1 MGLLWPK
8 WDISIPLCGTNIGL
22 TVEGEEDSP
31 VLLYNMHDNENTS
44 AVAGRIISEN
54 FGGQYFELVHSGD
67 RNIGFAN
74 GEDSIY
80 IDPNRIY
87 TDTGIWLQ
95 LAKNNSTDTVLF
107 EYIAEWRD
115 TLLSILKINERALVI
130 ALHNNTNQFYSI
142 ASYAEGGEYAIDA
155 DTTYVGRTRDLD
167 DFYFVTD
174 PLIFEIL
181 STGRYHVVLQ
191 ANETVTD
198 DGSLSVYCGKL
209 GIPYINVEA
218 QHKHL
223 VRQMKMLIFAFN
235 KLVNSRI

>member
-1 MGLLWPK
+1 MGLLWSK

-44 AVAGRIISEN
+44 AIAGRIISEN

-95 LAKNNSTDTVLF
+95 LAKNNSTDTILF

-130 ALHNNTNQFYSI
+130 ALHNNTN
-142 ASYAEGGEYAIDA
+142 
-155 DTTYVGRTRDLD
+155 
-167 DFYFVTD
+167 
-174 PLIFEIL
+174 
-181 STGRYHVVLQ
+181 
-191 ANETVTD
+191 
-198 DGSLSVYCGKL
+198 
-209 GIPYINVEA
+209 
-218 QHKHL
+218 
-223 VRQMKMLIFAFN
+223 
-235 KLVNSRI
+235 